1 MQVDMSQTDMSQ
13 TDNNLTNICSGFF
26 AVCKTIVGRLS
37 AAVAQG
43 SDVGVQ
49 LEALDILC
57 DLLSR

>member
-1 MQVDMSQTDMSQ
+1 MQVAMSQ
-13 TDNNLTNICSGFF
+13 TDNNLTNICCGFF